1 MNQRPTQITRFHII
15 AALSLAL
22 LCVYLVVLFNIQ
34 VVHHEDYLARTP
46 DIDRDSR
53 YAFSV
58 CCCVAR
64 MLAAKPA

>member
-34 VVHHEDYLARTP
+34 VVHHEDYLA
-46 DIDRDSR
+46 
-53 YAFSV
+53 
-58 CCCVAR
+58 
-64 MLAAKPA
+64 

>member
-34 VVHHEDYLARTP
+34 VVHHEDYLAQSIQTITR
-46 DIDRDSR
+46 
-53 YAFSV
+53 V
-58 CCCVAR
+58 
-64 MLAAKPA
+64 